1 MAFPPSTI
9 YRRTVFR
16 ELNLSSFANLSIRF
30 HFWSAYTFW
39 SHYSPKM
46 HTKTLFTASL
56 LAVSTINAQSFL
68 EVVQK
73 TPELSLFS
81 AIVASLNDT
90 FTDLL
95 KSVGPDDASRTILV
109 PNDQAIQSFMVNN
122 NIKSPADIPAE
133 KVIPFLS
140 YHVLLNNVSSAQFSS
155 PGGAVVETKLQDEQ
169 YALLANN
176 SGQVVYGTQK
186 VTEEKKA
193 AAIEIKSGV
202 EGGAVQIV
210 KQDVTFNQGLIH
222 VVDGFLTLPTN
233 CSKTIQHQGA
243 ERLVTYIK
251 RLGLLNTLDSYPG
264 ATCFAPSDAAIERA
278 LPVLMNMT
286 DAQLIDAIKFHTLLE
301 AYYTP
306 DLKDGQVIETSLAGA
321 SITVNIVDGD
331 YYFNGVLAKTTNDIA
346 RNGVAYL
353 LDGIMPTLFNGTIT
367 PSRSSTTSARS
378 TSTTP
383 PTGTNT
389 GVSGAKTTTG
399 AGTTTSAPTA
409 SGTPNV
415 AAASM
420 AGGSIFMAGLLALLA
435 VF

>member
-1 MAFPPSTI
+1 
-9 YRRTVFR
+9 
-16 ELNLSSFANLSIRF
+16 
-30 HFWSAYTFW
+30 
-39 SHYSPKM
+39 M

-353 LDGIMPTLFNGTIT
+353 LDGVCVLSCDADFK
-367 PSRSSTTSARS
+367 SF
-378 TSTTP
+378 
-383 PTGTNT
+383 
-389 GVSGAKTTTG
+389 
-399 AGTTTSAPTA
+399 A
-409 SGTPNV
+409 S
-415 AAASM
+415 
-420 AGGSIFMAGLLALLA
+420 
-435 VF
+435 

>member
-1 MAFPPSTI
+1 
-9 YRRTVFR
+9 
-16 ELNLSSFANLSIRF
+16 
-30 HFWSAYTFW
+30 
-39 SHYSPKM
+39 M
-46 HTKTLFTASL
+46 HTKSFLTSAL
-56 LAVSTINAQSFL
+56 LAASTVNAQSFL

-73 TPELSLFS
+73 QPELSLFS
-81 AIVASLNDT
+81 AIVSSLNDT

-95 KSVGPDDASRTILV
+95 KSIGPDDASRTILV
-109 PNDQAIQSFMVNN
+109 PNDQAIQSFMINN
-122 NIKSPADIPAE
+122 NIKSPADVPAE

-140 YHVLLNNVSSAQFSS
+140 YHVLVNNISSAQFAS

-176 SGQVVYGTQK
+176 SGQVVFGTRR
-186 VTEEKKA
+186 TNEEKKE

-210 KQDVTFNQGLIH
+210 KQDVTFNQGFIH

-251 RLGLLNTLDSYPG
+251 RLGLLDTLDSFPG

-321 SITVNIVDGD
+321 SITVNILDGD

-353 LDGIMPTLFNGTIT
+353 LDGIMPTEFNGTIT
-367 PSRSSTTSARS
+367 PSKPSTTSARS
-378 TSTTP
+378 TSTAP
-383 PTGTNT
+383 PTGT
-389 GVSGAKTTTG
+389 STG
-399 AGTTTSAPTA
+399 AGTTTSEA
-409 SGTPNV
+409 SATGTPN
-415 AAASM
+415 AAAVAT
-420 AGGSIFMAGLLALLA
+420 AGGSMFMAGVLALLA
-435 VF
+435 LF

>member
-1 MAFPPSTI
+1 
-9 YRRTVFR
+9 
-16 ELNLSSFANLSIRF
+16 
-30 HFWSAYTFW
+30 
-39 SHYSPKM
+39 
-46 HTKTLFTASL
+46 
-56 LAVSTINAQSFL
+56 
-68 EVVQK
+68 
-73 TPELSLFS
+73 
-81 AIVASLNDT
+81 
-90 FTDLL
+90 
-95 KSVGPDDASRTILV
+95 
-109 PNDQAIQSFMVNN
+109 MVNN

-202 EGGAVQIV
+202 EGGAVQIM

-353 LDGIMPTLFNGTIT
+353 LDGIMPIVFNGTVT
-367 PSRSSTTSARS
+367 PSKSSTTSARS

-389 GVSGAKTTTG
+389 GVSGAKTNTD

-420 AGGSIFMAGLLALLA
+420 AGGSILMAGVLALLA